1 MKVKLAPQLW
11 RDLWLCTALELGG
24 FLFLVYAFFGP
35 GDVLDGENAAV
46 GVMLALANMCFLL
59 PWVVHR
65 KMLVT
70 IQIEDNV
77 IRSWRFGK
85 MKCEIHTDR
94 EMYYTIFE
102 SFNFPGAKGWAS
114 YIVLSNEPFMFH
126 QCAGSKGVLD
136 LDHPSASPYD
146 MSKQIIAPYNQK
158 TIPLLPVENWQAL

>member
-11 RDLWLCTALELGG
+11 RDLWLCTALGLGG
-24 FLFLVYAFFGP
+24 FLFLVYVFFGP
-35 GDVLDGENAAV
+35 VDVFDREDAAV
-46 GVMLALANMCFLL
+46 GVLLALANLCFVL

-85 MKCEIHTDR
+85 MKCEIRTDR

-102 SFNFPGAKGWAS
+102 DFTFTGAKCRAS
-114 YIVLSNEPFMFH
+114 YIVLSNEPFMFF

-136 LDHPSASPYD
+136 LDHPSASLYD
-146 MSKQIIAPYNQK
+146 MSKQIIAPYNKK
-158 TIPLLPVENWQAL
+158 TIPLLPVENWQSL